1 MCERK
6 AAEWV
11 AHVDRI
17 SWVCATAPLLIRCH
31 EIDFLQIAV
40 SLWLAGKNMNR
51 AECTVQWLRVC
62 LDFTRPSDVLYF
74 LSLS

>member
-40 SLWLAGKNMNR
+40 SLWLAGKNMNSR
-51 AECTVQWLRVC
+51 RMHCSMVACM
-62 LDFTRPSDVLYF
+62 P
-74 LSLS
+74 